1 MMFAWTEQR
10 RGRRWGREGPGSLY
24 LIAAHA
30 GYWDKFQTRIELACC
45 VALSKAQAGDV
56 ANPTRVSGHPHRNRS
71 SLSDQQGS
79 VGHGIGR
86 SGSAMAAER
95 LSRDRLLFPQ
105 PAWCCLIRRLPKV
118 SSGSYFWRCS
128 GKCLAGELVSWRAWR
143 IRNLQQLTSV
153 YKSPI
158 AWHDGDCEHLPHGGS
173 LSGSRMLVLTA
184 RVSFRVL
191 AILS

>member
-10 RGRRWGREGPGSLY
+10 RGRRWGGRGPGSLY
-24 LIAAHA
+24 LIATHA
-30 GYWDKFQTRIELACC
+30 GYWDKFQTKIELACC
-45 VALSKAQAGDV
+45 VALSKAQAGNV
-56 ANPTRVSGHPHRNRS
+56 ANPTRVSGQPHHNRS

-79 VGHGIGR
+79 AGHGIGR
-86 SGSAMAAER
+86 SGSAMAGES

-128 GKCLAGELVSWRAWR
+128 EKCLAGELEDPEPLRSLRLW
-143 IRNLQQLTSV
+143 

-158 AWHDGDCEHLPHGGS
+158 AWHDSDCEHLPHSGS
-173 LSGSRMLVLTA
+173 LLGSRMLVLTA
-184 RVSFRVL
+184 RALFRVL